1 MKHNEK
7 PHQKMIKNAYTLV
20 VMCCVALTVSAQG
33 QPNILWIVT
42 DDHRADAIASYNMAT
57 TGKAES
63 ALGYVSSPNID
74 KLVREGVIFVN
85 AFTNSPA
92 CGPSRGAMASGRY
105 PFRTGHFGFQLTH
118 QNPDF
123 VQPTFS
129 QTLQKAGYTTA
140 AFGKEDAY
148 IFKWGPGQGF
158 HDAGHYNY
166 KVHFKH
172 DLQKNGVGDF
182 WTQPAYKKGT
192 WKNTGTKEHI
202 LKSDGTS
209 HAYYIKKKEGNI
221 SPEDIAKKRAFEQ
234 EFEILRSYTRY
245 NTNLIIGGE
254 NPLPA
259 DQTIDAKIVDELKM
273 YLANSNTEFKT
284 NWGATRK
291 GANPTKPLMINLGF
305 HLPHTPVLPPKEFR
319 DIFKQ
324 KSYDIPDFSEK
335 ELSNQPPQIQR
346 LFKNLNF
353 SNLTHE
359 EKQQAIQDYYAFC
372 AHGDA
377 LIGEAVEAFKSYCK
391 KNNQEYLILFTVG
404 DHGWHLGEQGIEAKF
419 GPWEKSNKGA
429 LILVSSDK
437 ARVPKGLIQ
446 HQLVEYVD
454 IAPTF
459 LTTAGVDVTE
469 DSYNYLDGYSLYEL
483 IGNKKE
489 YRDYI
494 VGEINLVAGHRAY
507 LRSKDF
513 AFSMRTRPQKKLNP
527 NENVK
532 WALHC
537 PVEKA
542 ELVLYDLRVD
552 PKERQN
558 VATTKKYE
566 KLAAWF
572 RNKLGTIVLGDGRVE
587 CDWTQ
592 ANSYN
597 ISNFAKG
604 AHDGRLDIP
613 KNIIP

>member
-1 MKHNEK
+1 MKINVF
-7 PHQKMIKNAYTLV
+7 TLIV
-20 VMCCVALTVSAQG
+20 TCCNVFTISAQKK
-33 QPNILWIVT
+33 PNILWIVT
-42 DDHRADAIASYNMAT
+42 DDHRADALSSYNIAT
-57 TGKAES
+57 TGKSES

-74 KLVREGVIFVN
+74 KLASEGAIFVN
-85 AFTNSPA
+85 AYTNSPA
-92 CGPSRGAMASGRY
+92 CGPSRGSMATGRY

-123 VQPTFS
+123 VTPTFS
-129 QTLQKAGYTTA
+129 QTLQKEGYTTA
-140 AFGKEDAY
+140 AFGKEDSY
-148 IFKWGPGQGF
+148 IFRWGPGQGF

-202 LKSDGTS
+202 LKPDGTS
-209 HAYYIKKKEGNI
+209 HAYYIKKKDGALSN
-221 SPEDIAKKRAFEQ
+221 EDIAKKNAFEQ
-234 EFEILRSYTRY
+234 EFDILRSYTRY
-245 NTNLIIGGE
+245 NKNLIIGGE

-259 DQTIDAKIVDELKM
+259 NQTIDAKIVDELKL
-273 YLANSNTEFKT
+273 YLAHSNTEFKT
-284 NWGATRK
+284 NWGATRT
-291 GANPTKPLMINLGF
+291 GANPNKPLMINLGF

-319 DIFKQ
+319 DVFKN
-324 KSYDIPDFSEK
+324 KTYNIPAFDEK

-353 SNLTHE
+353 SNITPE

-377 LIGEAVEAFKSYCK
+377 LIGDAVEAFKAYCK

-429 LILVSSDK
+429 IIVVSSDK
-437 ARVPKGLIQ
+437 TKIPSGLVQ
-446 HQLVEYVD
+446 EQLVEYVD
-454 IAPTF
+454 IAPTI
-459 LTTAGVDVTE
+459 LSATGVNINENKYD
-469 DSYNYLDGYSLYEL
+469 YLDGYSLYDF
-483 IGNKKE
+483 IDNKKE
-489 YRDYI
+489 QREYI

-513 AFSMRTRPQKKLNP
+513 AFSMRTRPQKKLSP
-527 NENVK
+527 NEQVK
-532 WALHC
+532 WALDC

-552 PKERQN
+552 SNERQN
-558 VATTKKYE
+558 VATHRKYR

-587 CDWTQ
+587 CDWSE
-592 ANSYN
+592 ANTYDK
-597 ISNFAKG
+597 SNFAAG
-604 AHDGRLDIP
+604 AHDGILDIP
-613 KNIIP
+613 KSIIP